1 MSKAAGL
8 HRRCSQCLWS
18 IRMFSIADRYVFS
31 EWLKAFVLVLGSMFG
46 LLLLFE
52 IQDSFTDLIGY
63 EATTSQILKYYAVI
77 APSFLT
83 ITLPATVLVSILYA
97 LGQLHR
103 SNEFIALRAAGMSV
117 YRVTRSIW
125 LASLLI
131 SAGLWYLNSSLIPW
145 SVEQSDQLIKTMRL
159 DSEAKVL
166 DTDEVGII
174 EGLAFDNRNENR
186 MWFIN
191 RYSEYKKEAYGISV
205 SIMDEQRREVRR
217 VMARY
222 GWYNEE
228 EGYWS
233 LFDGRE
239 RIVDLD
245 TGRELW
251 PPFERL
257 EAKDLTDDP
266 SLMLLFGKRPKDLSF
281 LQLKRITDNFTKED
295 NPAVLAYEARL
306 HALMASAAS
315 CLIVA
320 GIAIP
325 FAVSGVRTNPA
336 VGVTK
341 SIGLFFA
348 FYILTSILNAL
359 GREGSLSPEFAAWSP
374 MAIMIILAYVLMRR
388 VK

>member
-8 HRRCSQCLWS
+8 RGRRSHCLWS
-18 IRMFSIADRYVFS
+18 IRMFSVADRYVFS

-46 LLLLFE
+46 LLILFE
-52 IQDSFTDLIGY
+52 IQDSFTDLVGY
-63 EATTSQILKYYAVI
+63 DASTGQILFYYAI
-77 APSFLT
+77 LAPSFLT
-83 ITLPATVLVSILYA
+83 ITLPASILVSILYA

-103 SNEFIALRAAGMSV
+103 ANEFVALRAAGLSV
-117 YRVTRSIW
+117 FRVTRSIW
-125 LASLLI
+125 FASLLI
-131 SAGLWYLNSSLIPW
+131 SAGLWFLNSSLIPW
-145 SVEQSDQLIKTMRL
+145 SVEQSDQLIKTIRL
-159 DSEAKVL
+159 ESEAKVL
-166 DTDEVGII
+166 NTDEVGLV

-205 SIMDEQRREVRR
+205 SIMDDQRREVRR

-233 LFDGRE
+233 LFDGRQ

-257 EAKDLTDDP
+257 EAKELTDDP
-266 SLMLLFGKRPKDLSF
+266 SLMLIFGKHPNDLSF
-281 LQLKRITDNFTKED
+281 LQLKRITDNFSKEE
-295 NPAVLAYEARL
+295 NPAVLGYEARL
-306 HALMASAAS
+306 QALMASAAS

-325 FAVSGVRTNPA
+325 FAVSGIRTNPA
-336 VGVTK
+336 VGVSK
-341 SIGLFFA
+341 SIGLFFGY
-348 FYILTSILNAL
+348 YILTSVLNAL
-359 GREGSLSPEFAAWSP
+359 GREGTLPPAVAAWSP
-374 MAIMIILAYVLMRR
+374 MAIMIVLAYVLMRR

>member
-1 MSKAAGL
+1 
-8 HRRCSQCLWS
+8 
-18 IRMFSIADRYVFS
+18 MFSVADRYVFS

-63 EATTSQILKYYAVI
+63 EATSGQILKYYGVI

-117 YRVTRSIW
+117 FRVTRSIW

-145 SVEQSDQLIKTMRL
+145 SVEQSDQLIKTIRL

-166 DTDEVGII
+166 DTDEVGIV
-174 EGLAFDNRNENR
+174 EGLAFDNRKENR

-191 RYSEYKKEAYGISV
+191 RYSEYKQEAYGISV

-257 EAKDLTDDP
+257 EATDLTDDP

-281 LQLKRITDNFTKED
+281 LQLKRITDNFSKED

-325 FAVSGVRTNPA
+325 FAVSGIRTNPA
-336 VGVTK
+336 VGVSK
-341 SIGLFFA
+341 SIGLFFI
-348 FYILTSILNAL
+348 FYILTSVLNAL

>member
-1 MSKAAGL
+1 
-8 HRRCSQCLWS
+8 
-18 IRMFSIADRYVFS
+18 MFSVADRYVFS

-46 LLLLFE
+46 LLILFE

-63 EATTSQILKYYAVI
+63 EASTGQIFFYYAI
-77 APSFLT
+77 LAPSFLT
-83 ITLPATVLVSILYA
+83 ITLPASILVSILYA

-103 SNEFIALRAAGMSV
+103 SNEFVAMRAAGLSV
-117 YRVTRSIW
+117 FRVTRTIW
-125 LASLLI
+125 LSSLII

-145 SVEQSDQLIKTMRL
+145 SVEQSDQLVKTLRHES
-159 DSEAKVL
+159 DAKEL
-166 DTDEVGII
+166 SSDEVGLI
-174 EGLAFDNRNENR
+174 EALAFDNRRENR

-205 SIMDEQRREVRR
+205 SIMDEKRREVRR

-233 LFDGRE
+233 LFDGKE
-239 RIVDLD
+239 RINDPD
-245 TGRELW
+245 TERELW
-251 PPFERL
+251 PPFDRL
-257 EAKDLTDDP
+257 DAKELTDDP

-281 LQLKRITDNFTKED
+281 LQLRRITDNFTKED

-336 VGVTK
+336 VGVSK

-348 FYILTSILNAL
+348 FYILTSILNAF
-359 GREGSLSPEFAAWSP
+359 GREGTIPPEWAAWSP
-374 MAIMIILAYVLMRR
+374 MVIMIVLAYFLMRKVR
-388 VK
+388 

>member
-1 MSKAAGL
+1 
-8 HRRCSQCLWS
+8 
-18 IRMFSIADRYVFS
+18 MFSVADRYVFI
-31 EWLKAFVLVLGSMFG
+31 EWAKAFVLVLGSMFG
-46 LLLLFE
+46 LLILFE
-52 IQDSFTDLIGY
+52 IQDSFTELVGY
-63 EATTSQILKYYAVI
+63 GASTGQIFYYYAILV
-77 APSFLT
+77 PSFLT
-83 ITLPATVLVSILYA
+83 VTLPASVLVSILYS

-103 SNEFIALRAAGMSV
+103 SNEFVALRAAGLSV
-117 YRVTRSIW
+117 FRVTRTIW
-125 LASLLI
+125 LASLMI

-145 SVEQSDQLIKTMRL
+145 SVEQSDTLIKNIRL
-159 DSEAKVL
+159 SSEAK
-166 DTDEVGII
+166 TKNTEEVGII
-174 EGLAFDNRNENR
+174 EALAFDNRTESR

-191 RYSEYKKEAYGISV
+191 RYSEYKNEAYGITV
-205 SIMDEQRREVRR
+205 YIMDDQRREVRR

-228 EGYWS
+228 EQYWS

-239 RIVDLD
+239 RIYDPD
-245 TGRELW
+245 TGREQW

-257 EAKDLTDDP
+257 EAKNLTDDP
-266 SLMLLFGKRPKDLSF
+266 TLMLLFGKRPKDLSF
-281 LQLKRITDNFTKED
+281 LQLKRITDNFTQED
-295 NPAVLAYEARL
+295 NPSVLAYEARL

-359 GREGSLSPEFAAWSP
+359 GREGALSPEVAAWTP
-374 MAIMIILAYVLMRR
+374 MVLMIVLAYVLLRR
-388 VK
+388 VR

>member
-1 MSKAAGL
+1 
-8 HRRCSQCLWS
+8 
-18 IRMFSIADRYVFS
+18 MFSVADRYVFS
-31 EWLKAFVLVLGSMFG
+31 EWLKAFVLVLGSLFG
-46 LLLLFE
+46 LLILFE
-52 IQDSFTDLIGY
+52 IQDSFTDLVGF
-63 EATTSQILKYYAVI
+63 EASAGEIVFYYAI
-77 APSFLT
+77 LAPSFLT
-83 ITLPATVLVSILYA
+83 ITLPASVLVSILYS
-97 LGQLHR
+97 LGSLHR
-103 SNEFIALRAAGMSV
+103 ANEFVAMRAAGLSV
-117 YRVTRSIW
+117 FRVTRSIW

-131 SAGLWYLNSSLIPW
+131 SGGLWFLNSSLIPW
-145 SVEQSDQLIKTMRL
+145 SVEQSDKLIKTIRL
-159 DSEAKVL
+159 EAEAKEL
-166 DTDEVGII
+166 SSDEVGLI
-174 EGLAFDNRNENR
+174 EALAFDNRVKNR

-191 RYSEYKKEAYGISV
+191 RYSEYKSQAYGVSV
-205 SIMDEQRREVRR
+205 SIMDDQRREVRR

-222 GWYNEE
+222 GYFDEDL
-228 EGYWS
+228 GYWL

-239 RIVDLD
+239 RINDPD
-245 TGRELW
+245 TGREQW

-266 SLMLLFGKRPKDLSF
+266 TLMLLFGKRPKDLSF

-295 NPAVLAYEARL
+295 NPAVLAYEARM

-336 VGVTK
+336 VGIAK

-348 FYILTSILNAL
+348 YYILTSLLNAL
-359 GREGSLSPEFAAWSP
+359 GRQGTLPPEFAAWIP
-374 MAIMIILAYVLMRR
+374 IVFMILLAYVLMRR

>member
-8 HRRCSQCLWS
+8 HERRSQCHKP
-18 IRMFSIADRYVFS
+18 IRMFSVADRYVFS

-63 EATTSQILKYYAVI
+63 EASGGQILKYYAVI

-103 SNEFIALRAAGMSV
+103 SNEFVALRAAGLSV
-117 YRVTRSIW
+117 FRVTRSIW

-159 DSEAKVL
+159 DSEAKSL

-205 SIMDEQRREVRR
+205 SIMDDERREVRR

-239 RIVDLD
+239 RLNDLD

-257 EAKDLTDDP
+257 EAKELTDDP

-281 LQLKRITDNFTKED
+281 LQLRRITDNFSKDD

-336 VGVTK
+336 VGVSK
-341 SIGLFFA
+341 SIGLFFV

-359 GREGSLSPEFAAWSP
+359 GREGSLSPQFAAWSP
-374 MAIMIILAYVLMRR
+374 MAIMILLAYVLMRR

>member
-1 MSKAAGL
+1 
-8 HRRCSQCLWS
+8 
-18 IRMFSIADRYVFS
+18 
-31 EWLKAFVLVLGSMFG
+31 MFG
-46 LLLLFE
+46 LLILFE

-63 EATTSQILKYYAVI
+63 EASSGQILKYYAI
-77 APSFLT
+77 LAPSFLT
-83 ITLPATVLVSILYA
+83 VTLPASVLVSILYA
-97 LGQLHR
+97 LGQMHR
-103 SNEFIALRAAGMSV
+103 ANEFVALRAAGLSV
-117 YRVTRSIW
+117 FRVTRSIW

-145 SVEQSDQLIKTMRL
+145 SVEQSAALIKTIRL
-159 DSEAKVL
+159 DSEAKVMES
-166 DTDEVGII
+166 DEVGIV
-174 EGLAFDNRNENR
+174 EALAFDNRRQNR

-205 SIMDEQRREVRR
+205 SIMDEERREIRR

-222 GWYNEE
+222 GWYDEE
-228 EGYWS
+228 AGYWA
-233 LFDGRE
+233 LFDGKQRIRDPDTERE
-239 RIVDLD
+239 Q
-245 TGRELW
+245 W
-251 PPFERL
+251 PPFQRL
-257 EAKDLTDDP
+257 DAKELTDDP
-266 SLMLLFGKRPKDLSF
+266 SLMLLFGKRPQDLSF
-281 LQLKRITDNFTKED
+281 LQLRRITDNFTRED
-295 NPAVLAYEARL
+295 NPAVLAYEARM

-348 FYILTSILNAL
+348 FYLLTSVLNAL
-359 GREGSLSPEFAAWSP
+359 GREGTLSPEWAAWSP
-374 MAIMIILAYVLMRR
+374 TGIMILLAYALMRR

>member
-1 MSKAAGL
+1 MYSV
-8 HRRCSQCLWS
+8 
-18 IRMFSIADRYVFS
+18 ADRYVFS

-46 LLLLFE
+46 LLILFE

-63 EATTSQILKYYAVI
+63 EASSIQILKYYAVI

-117 YRVTRSIW
+117 FRVTRSIW

-145 SVEQSDQLIKTMRL
+145 SVEQSDQLIKTIRL
-159 DSEAKVL
+159 DSEAKSL
-166 DTDEVGII
+166 NTDEVGIV

-239 RIVDLD
+239 RLVDLD
-245 TGRELW
+245 TGREQW

-257 EAKDLTDDP
+257 EAKDLDDDP

-281 LQLKRITDNFTKED
+281 LQLKRITDNFSKED
-295 NPAVLAYEARL
+295 NPSVLAYEARL

-325 FAVSGVRTNPA
+325 FAISGVRTNPA
-336 VGVTK
+336 VGVSK
-341 SIGLFFA
+341 SIGLFFV
-348 FYILTSILNAL
+348 FYILTSVLNAL

-374 MAIMIILAYVLMRR
+374 MVIMIALAYFLMRR